1 MNIHDMKIAVVG
13 GDIRYIHLAQTL
25 SEKGFECAVYGFD
38 TELSESFGAV
48 RCISAYDAVTGADC
62 LILPMPCTRDGQ
74 HVSAPLCNEKIDI
87 LSLVEKAQCP
97 IFAGMIP
104 SQVEA
109 YCEKHKRTVFDYSQ
123 SESLALMNAIPT
135 AEGAIMAAMSNT
147 DEMLHG
153 KRALITGY
161 GRIGKI
167 LAEKLCGIGMKVTVC
182 ARKKQ
187 SIALAYAMNCDTV
200 SMEHLADCI
209 GKYDIIFNTVPEIIM
224 TPDVLD
230 NVRKN
235 ALIIDLAS
243 LPGGL
248 DASYAS
254 NLGLKAISALALP
267 GRYAPVSASYML
279 AECITDMLGEY
290 YNEQ

>member
-1 MNIHDMKIAVVG
+1 MNVHNMKIAVVG
-13 GDIRYIHLAQTL
+13 GDIRYIHLAQL
-25 SEKGFECAVYGFD
+25 FSEKGCECAVYGFD
-38 TELSESFGAV
+38 TELSDSFGAV
-48 RCISAYDAVTGADC
+48 RCISADDAVTGADC

-74 HVSAPLCNEKIDI
+74 HVSAPLSDEKTDL

-104 SQVEA
+104 SQVKA
-109 YCEKHKRTVFDYSQ
+109 YCDKHKKKIFDYSQ

-135 AEGAIMAAMSNT
+135 AEGAIQAAMSNT

-167 LAEKLCGIGMKVTVC
+167 LASKLCGIGVGVTVC

-187 SIALAYAMNCDTV
+187 SLSLAYAMNYDTL
-200 SMEHLADCI
+200 SMEHLADRI
-209 GKYDIIFNTVPEIIM
+209 GRYDIVFNTVPEIIM
-224 TPDVLD
+224 TSDVLD

-243 LPGGL
+243 LPGGI
-248 DASYAS
+248 DAAYAS
-254 NLGLKAISALALP
+254 RLGLKVISALALP
-267 GRYAPVSASYML
+267 GKYAPVSAAYML
-279 AECITDMLGEY
+279 YECITDMLEEY
-290 YNEQ
+290 CDEQ